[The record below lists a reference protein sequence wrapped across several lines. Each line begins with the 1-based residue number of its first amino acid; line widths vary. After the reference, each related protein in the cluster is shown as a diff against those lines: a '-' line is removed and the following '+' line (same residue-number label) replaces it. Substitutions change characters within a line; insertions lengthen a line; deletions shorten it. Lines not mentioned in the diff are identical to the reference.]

1 MHYTIKIKRNLKKG
15 ANKMTKKLS
24 KALSL
29 IICVLLLA
37 SIFTSTASATQ
48 SNYHKFDT
56 SSLSLTDNPGKDMSV
71 IALAQLGKTGK
82 ELNYSEDW
90 CADFVGDCAILVEQS
105 AAVPL
110 YGGVEGLYTRLID
123 ADATEITD
131 SPVPGDLVFI
141 NWNGEERKSH
151 IEIVYD
157 YDEETNTVFTVGGN
171 TGNSDYYESKVGTHE
186 INLDSDV
193 IKAILRP
200 TYSEYCADHSFLFFT
215 CTKCGA
221 LHPAISSFINQIKA
235 FFYSI
240 LNFFNSFSGNS

>member
-1 MHYTIKIKRNLKKG
+1 
-15 ANKMTKKLS
+15 MTKKLS
-24 KALSL
+24 KVLSL
-29 IICVLLLA
+29 VICVLLLA

-48 SNYHKFDT
+48 SNYDRFDT
-56 SSLSLTDNPGKDMSV
+56 STLSLTDDPGKNMAV

-82 ELNYSEDW
+82 ELNYSENW

-110 YGGVEGLYTRLID
+110 YGAVEGLYTRLID
-123 ADATEITD
+123 ADATAITS
-131 SPVPGDLVFI
+131 SPAPGDLVFI
-141 NWNGEERKSH
+141 NWDGEERKSH
-151 IEIVYD
+151 VEIVYD

-186 INLDSDV
+186 IDLDSDM

-200 TYSEYCADHSFLFFT
+200 AYSDCVDHSFFLFT
-215 CTKCGA
+215 CTKCGE
-221 LHPAISSFINQIKA
+221 LHPTISSFINQIKA

-240 LNFFNSFSGNS
+240 MNLLKIF

>member
-1 MHYTIKIKRNLKKG
+1 
-15 ANKMTKKLS
+15 MTRKLT

-29 IICVLLLA
+29 IISIVLLV
-37 SIFTSTASATQ
+37 SVFTSTAYATQ
-48 SNYHKFDT
+48 SNYNKFDT
-56 SSLSLTDNPGKDMSV
+56 SAFSLTDNPGKDMSV
-71 IALAQLGKTGK
+71 IALAQLGKTGE
-82 ELNYSEDW
+82 ELNYSEEW
-90 CADFVGDCAILVEQS
+90 CADFVGDCAILIEQS
-105 AAVPL
+105 DAVPL
-110 YGGVEGLYTRLID
+110 YGGVEGLYTRLVD

-131 SPVPGDLVFI
+131 SPAPGDLVFI

-186 INLDSDV
+186 INLDSDI

-200 TYSEYCADHSFLFFT
+200 AYNEYCAEHSFLLFT

-221 LHPAISSFINQIKA
+221 LHPTISSIINQIKA

-240 LNFFNSFSGNS
+240 MNLFKIF

>member
-1 MHYTIKIKRNLKKG
+1 
-15 ANKMTKKLS
+15 MTKKLS

-29 IICVLLLA
+29 VICVLLLA
-37 SIFTSTASATQ
+37 TIFTSTASATQ
-48 SNYHKFDT
+48 SNYQRFDT

-71 IALAQLGKTGK
+71 IALAQLGKTGR
-82 ELNYSEDW
+82 ELNYSEEW

-123 ADATEITD
+123 ADATEITT

-141 NWNGEERKSH
+141 NWDGEERKGH
-151 IEIVYD
+151 VEIVYD
-157 YDEETNTVFTVGGN
+157 YDEATNTVFTVGGN
-171 TGNSDYYESKVGTHE
+171 TGGYDSYYDRMVGTHE
-186 INLDSDV
+186 INLDSEV
-193 IKAILRP
+193 IKSILRP
-200 TYSEYCADHSFLFFT
+200 TYSEYCADHSFLLFT

-235 FFYSI
+235 FIYSI
-240 LNFFNSFSGNS
+240 LNIFKIF